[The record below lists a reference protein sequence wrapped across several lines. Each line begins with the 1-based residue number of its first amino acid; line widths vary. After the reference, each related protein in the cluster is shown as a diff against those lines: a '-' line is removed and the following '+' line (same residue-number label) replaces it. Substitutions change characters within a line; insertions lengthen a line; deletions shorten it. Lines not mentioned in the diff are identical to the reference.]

1 MSKSNDIVNL
11 ILQERDKT
19 VNKVSDITSRYTESV
34 GSTGGYFT
42 TIIWVLFIALVVLVL
57 SVYFST
63 NCNKETSWL
72 DYTLCLYR
80 NFTTKLF
87 DVTSGL
93 IPKKE
98 TTVSNETIKD
108 KDKDTQKTNTDNNY
122 EEDSSSSNIQKGS
135 GKRGW
140 CFVGEDRGIRSCAK
154 VGLNDKC
161 MSGDIFPT
169 SEICVNPRL
178 RA

>member
-1 MSKSNDIVNL
+1 MNKSNDIVNL

-19 VNKVSDITSRYTESV
+19 VNKVSDITSRYTESA
-34 GSTGGYFT
+34 GSAGGYFT
-42 TIIWVLFIALVVLVL
+42 TIIWVLFIALIVLVL

-87 DVTSGL
+87 DVTSGVL
-93 IPKKE
+93 AKKE
-98 TTVSNETIKD
+98 TANTIN
-108 KDKDTQKTNTDNNY
+108 DKDTQKPKTETTTTSVK
-122 EEDSSSSNIQKGS
+122 EDSSSSEIQKGS

-140 CFVGEDRGIRSCAK
+140 CFIGEDRGIRSCAK

-169 SEICVNPRL
+169 SEICVNPKL

>member
-1 MSKSNDIVNL
+1 MVN
-11 ILQERDKT
+11 
-19 VNKVSDITSRYTESV
+19 
-34 GSTGGYFT
+34 T
-42 TIIWVLFIALVVLVL
+42 T
-57 SVYFST
+57 T
-63 NCNKETSWL
+63 
-72 DYTLCLYR
+72 
-80 NFTTKLF
+80 
-87 DVTSGL
+87 
-93 IPKKE
+93 
-98 TTVSNETIKD
+98 
-108 KDKDTQKTNTDNNY
+108 KTNTDDNY

-140 CFVGEDRGIRSCAK
+140 CFIGEDRGIRACAK